1 MIFQKFSQRQM
12 MAMVWWNQPDTESY
26 DTIICDGAIRSG
38 KTISMAIGF
47 LLWAMASFEGETFGI
62 CGKTIQSLRRN
73 VIMNFPKWL
82 DGVFSIREY
91 RSENKLVVTNGT
103 VSNTFFL
110 FGGRDESS
118 YTLIQGIT
126 LAGALLDE
134 VVLMP
139 KSFVEQATAR
149 CSVTGS
155 KLWFNCNPE
164 GPEHWFLKEWL
175 SPEGKEKKNVLHMHF
190 TMDDNLS
197 LDPGIKKRYE
207 NAYTGVF
214 YRRYILGEWC
224 MAEGLVYQFDRE
236 RHITTMAP
244 KRGRWFVSC
253 DYGTVNAFSAGLWC
267 LQANGVAVRVRE
279 YYYDSRN
286 KGKQLTDGEYYDA
299 LMELTKGVV
308 VETVV
313 VDPSA
318 ASFITLMRRRGKFSI
333 RKANNDVMDG
343 IRRTAMALVTGQ
355 IKIHEDC
362 ADCIRE
368 FGLYVWDEK
377 SIEDKP
383 LKTNDHAMD
392 DIRYFCNTILKH
404 EEVRR

>member
-1 MIFQKFSQRQM
+1 MIFQRFSNRQRL
-12 MAMVWWNQPDTESY
+12 AMLWWNHSKTRDCEA
-26 DTIICDGAIRSG
+26 IVCDGAIRSG

-47 LLWAMASFEGETFGI
+47 VLWAMASFNGETFAI

-73 VIMNFPKWL
+73 VILQLSRWME
-82 DGVFSIREY
+82 GVVTVKEY
-91 RSENKLVVTNGT
+91 RSENKLVITNGT

-139 KSFVEQATAR
+139 RSFVEQATAR

-155 KLWFNCNPE
+155 KLWFNCNPA

-175 SPEGKEKKNVLHMHF
+175 SPEGKKAKNVLHMHF
-190 TMDDNLS
+190 TMKDNLS
-197 LDPGIKKRYE
+197 LDPAIVRRYE
-207 NAYTGVF
+207 SLYTGVF
-214 YRRYILGEWC
+214 YQRYILGLWC
-224 MAEGLVYQFDRE
+224 LAEGLVYQFDRE
-236 RHITTMAP
+236 KHMTAVAP
-244 KRGRWFVSC
+244 KVGRWFISC

-267 LQANGVAVRVRE
+267 LQGNGVAVRVRE
-279 YYYDSRN
+279 YYYDSR
-286 KGKQLTDGEYYDA
+286 KAEKQLTDGEYY
-299 LMELTKGVV
+299 EC
-308 VETVV
+308 VEKLASGITVESV
-313 VDPSA
+313 IVDPSA
-318 ASFITLMRRRGKFSI
+318 ASFITLMRRRGKFSV
-333 RKANNDVMDG
+333 RKANNNVMDG
-343 IRRTAMALVTGQ
+343 IRRTAEALVTGQ

-377 SIEDKP
+377 SLEDKP

-392 DIRYFCNTILKH
+392 DMRYFCNTVLRH